1 MEKDSWKSFID
12 ENREEFDNEMPSA
25 QVWGNVERGLGP
37 KMIRLSTVL
46 RIAAVLVVMLGAGIW
61 WMLRPTP
68 EQPLAKKDN
77 TSETGFVLASV
88 APEYQ
93 EVESYYVNKIDDA
106 MDELETLQPDKE
118 LFAAIAELDAEFK
131 QLQKEM
137 GDAVNKE
144 EIIQAMIENYRLKL
158 ELLETMVQSLKGE
171 PEAEES
177 AGEESDEYKT
187 I

>member
-1 MEKDSWKSFID
+1 
-12 ENREEFDNEMPSA
+12 
-25 QVWGNVERGLGP
+25 
-37 KMIRLSTVL
+37 
-46 RIAAVLVVMLGAGIW
+46 
-61 WMLRPTP
+61 
-68 EQPLAKKDN
+68 
-77 TSETGFVLASV
+77 
-88 APEYQ
+88 
-93 EVESYYVNKIDDA
+93 

-177 AGEESDEYKT
+177 NGKESDEYKT

>member
-12 ENREEFDNEMPSA
+12 DNKEEFDNELPSA
-25 QVWGNVERGLGP
+25 QVWENVERGLGP

-46 RIAAVLVVMLGAGIW
+46 RIAAVVVVMLGAGIW
-61 WMLRPTP
+61 WMLRPSQEKP
-68 EQPLAKKDN
+68 IASNAGSSDAGL
-77 TSETGFVLASV
+77 VLASV

-171 PEAEES
+171 DTETETNT
-177 AGEESDEYKT
+177 EESDEYKT